1 MRHSSFFSDI
11 GRAISWHRRKLAV
24 VAAVAAIFTGIS
36 ATTPPAAP
44 TTIVLVARTAL
55 VGGAQLGAADVESRA
70 VPDGVLPDQA
80 VTDPHVVLGRTLVAP
95 LSAGSILTTLSVLS
109 DRAIIQ
115 PGQVIAPVRISD
127 ASVVGLLR
135 VGDRIDVVVSDAQ
148 TEKSSIIARN
158 VRVVTLPQA
167 QQTSSLGAAGDGSAG
182 GDSELALL
190 AVTEAEAT
198 ALTQTTGSQIGVILH

>member
-11 GRAISWHRRKLAV
+11 GRVISWHRRKLAV
-24 VAAVAAIFTGIS
+24 VAAIAAILTGIS
-36 ATTPPAAP
+36 AATPPAVP
-44 TTIVLVARTAL
+44 TTTVLVARTAL
-55 VGGAQLGAADVESRA
+55 VGGVQLGAADLESRA
-70 VPDGVLPDQA
+70 VPNTVVPDQA
-80 VTDPHVVLGRTLVAP
+80 VTDPRAVFGATLVAP
-95 LSAGSILTTLSVLS
+95 LSAGSIVTTLSVLA

-148 TEKSSIIARN
+148 TEKTSIVARN

-167 QQTSSLGAAGDGSAG
+167 QQASSLGAAGNGSAD

-198 ALTQTTGSQIGVILH
+198 ALTQATGSQIGVILH